1 MTAGSAPAGRRSLS
15 GRLADL
21 GPRRWWQ
28 ILVAT
33 TLAFTG
39 FFGGLDRVDTTVTRL
54 QPGVQYD
61 DGALTVTVKRAT
73 LVPTVTAGEKVLMNA
88 EPGSQFLAVA
98 ATMANNGS
106 QPVPLAG
113 EIDLRGVEPTGSA
126 TIFRLADGSQ
136 TASLGPGLSDDFG
149 YVWQVPLTALR
160 DGDTVTLRIWNK
172 QYVELSVA
180 LGKGWID
187 SPTDYAEVELP
198 VGARR

>member
-98 ATMANNGS
+98 ATMAGKEL
-106 QPVPLAG
+106 LAAMPAIIA
-113 EIDLRGVEPTGSA
+113 EFQSSA
-126 TIFRLADGSQ
+126 EAC
-136 TASLGPGLSDDFG
+136 
-149 YVWQVPLTALR
+149 
-160 DGDTVTLRIWNK
+160 
-172 QYVELSVA
+172 
-180 LGKGWID
+180 
-187 SPTDYAEVELP
+187 
-198 VGARR
+198 